1 MKAAGMERPGPPEV
15 LMLQER
21 PVPKPKRGWVLIRV
35 RAFGI
40 NRSELFTRQ
49 GRAEGK
55 LVVVTE

>member
-1 MKAAGMERPGPPEV
+1 MKAAVMERPGPPEV

-40 NRSELFTRQ
+40 NR
-49 GRAEGK
+49 
-55 LVVVTE
+55 